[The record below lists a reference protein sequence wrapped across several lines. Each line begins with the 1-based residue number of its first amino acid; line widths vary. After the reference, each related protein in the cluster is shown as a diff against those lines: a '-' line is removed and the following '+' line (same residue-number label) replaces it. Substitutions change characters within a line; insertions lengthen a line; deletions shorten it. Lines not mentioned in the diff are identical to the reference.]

1 VGEESCRHWHMP
13 VFSEVR
19 WRVRTHERRAAA
31 ARVPRPRESSRGIV
45 TRGMQ
50 RGPRAQAIA
59 NRREHRAPPSPSHT
73 LINTPTTASLA
84 RSDRQNS
91 ITALALPLSLSFSHS
106 FSFSLN
112 VGGGAETHPRHEH
125 RHTVTVLWCHS
136 TTPQPTPSS
145 SD

>member
-1 VGEESCRHWHMP
+1 MGEESCRHWHMP

-59 NRREHRAPPSPSHT
+59 NRREHSPSPRRSIQMNHT
-73 LINTPTTASLA
+73 WINTPTTASLA
-84 RSDRQNS
+84 
-91 ITALALPLSLSFSHS
+91 ALALPGRRFAGLINRTRRRGRRVAYVTPGCFAHPKSRAFWLGGVSEGGQLSEDRRAQ
-106 FSFSLN
+106 
-112 VGGGAETHPRHEH
+112 G
-125 RHTVTVLWCHS
+125 
-136 TTPQPTPSS
+136 Q
-145 SD
+145 